1 MVPLTKNR
9 VRINIGTK
17 RLPAEPENQ
26 PDFIKKNTIVIEVA
40 DDNSLTVEP
49 YDPEEME
56 VETVDVKVAHPG
68 DNAYALYNNG
78 STRQLRPSVYAIS
91 IDSKQVV
98 GPKYGKQYAYR

>member
-49 YDPEEME
+49 YW
-56 VETVDVKVAHPG
+56 
-68 DNAYALYNNG
+68 
-78 STRQLRPSVYAIS
+78 
-91 IDSKQVV
+91 
-98 GPKYGKQYAYR
+98 

>member
-68 DNAYALYNNG
+68 DNAYDSTTTG